1 MVVSIVG
8 QYPPNN
14 RVFSFNQPPP
24 PQPSP
29 SGGEGATFSE
39 FLYLLIR
46 LTNGTGSPLRLIP
59 DIPDAIL
66 TSASLK
72 VPSMYVIGT
81 AGHVDHGKSTLV
93 KALTGIDPD
102 RLPQEKEREMTI
114 DLGFAWM
121 SLPGG
126 REVSIVDVPGHERFI
141 KNMLAGVG
149 GIDLAMLVVAAN
161 ESVMQQT
168 REHLAILDILKIK
181 RGLVVITKGDMVDP
195 ELVELV
201 KAEVEDIVAGT
212 ILEGAPTQV
221 VSAYTGEGMDALI
234 ATIESMLDETE
245 ARKDLGRPR
254 LPVDRCFSVAG
265 FGTVVTGTLIDGT
278 LSVGQEV
285 RLALSGER
293 GRVRGL
299 QSHQK
304 KTERAEPGI
313 RLAVNLSGLS
323 RHDVQRGEMLTAG
336 SWLQLT
342 NRIDARIK
350 MLKDASQSLSHNE
363 NVTFHLYTTEAPA
376 RVRLLDADVLGAGQ
390 EGWAQLHLQEPVPAV
405 KGDLFVIRSADTTL
419 GGGTIIN
426 PQPRRRH
433 RRNIPSVLEQLA
445 AMEAGSGLDAVAGAV
460 EQWAPCDLKS
470 LSQKANL
477 PLEEV
482 LSEVAGLAEEGQV
495 VVLGSGPASPDS
507 TVYSRESWSTLAR
520 RASDILR
527 QYHGQYPLRRGMPRE
542 EMRSRLTIAQGAFPL
557 VVEQLAGEGVLAED
571 GASLRTPQ
579 HSPALTS
586 AQQKLADGYIRSL
599 EGNPFSPPTDL
610 PLDGEVLGLLIDEGR
625 VVRVSDSVVFSAEA
639 YKTMVERIIA
649 HTRANGKITVGD
661 GRDMFNSSRKYI
673 LPLLEHLDQEHITR
687 RVGDERVLQ

>member
-1 MVVSIVG
+1 
-8 QYPPNN
+8 
-14 RVFSFNQPPP
+14 
-24 PQPSP
+24 
-29 SGGEGATFSE
+29 
-39 FLYLLIR
+39 
-46 LTNGTGSPLRLIP
+46 
-59 DIPDAIL
+59 
-66 TSASLK
+66 
-72 VPSMYVIGT
+72 MYVIGT

-126 REVSIVDVPGHERFI
+126 REVSIVDVPGHERFV

-168 REHLAILDILKIK
+168 REHLAILDILRIK
-181 RGLVVITKGDMVDP
+181 RGLVVITKADTVDP

-201 KAEVEDIVAGT
+201 QAEVEDIVAGT
-212 ILEGAPTQV
+212 ILEGAPMEV
-221 VSAYTGEGMDALI
+221 VSAYTGEGMDSLI
-234 ATIESMLDETE
+234 ATIERMLDETE

-278 LSVGQEV
+278 LQVGQEV

-342 NRIDARIK
+342 TRLDARIK
-350 MLKDASQSLSHNE
+350 MLRGASQSLSHNAT
-363 NVTFHLYTTEAPA
+363 VTFHLYTTEVPA

-405 KGDLFVIRSADTTL
+405 KGDLFVLRTSNTTL
-419 GGGTIIN
+419 GGGTIID

-445 AMEAGSGLDAVAGAV
+445 AMEAGSGLDAVASAV

-482 LSEVAGLAEEGQV
+482 LSEVASLAEEGHAL
-495 VVLGSGPASPDS
+495 VLGSNAVTPDS
-507 TVYSRESWSTLAR
+507 TVYSRGSWNVLAQKS
-520 RASDILR
+520 SDALR
-527 QYHGQYPLRRGMPRE
+527 QFHAQYPLRRGIPRE
-542 EMRSRLTIAQGAFPL
+542 EMRSRLSISQGTFQL
-557 VVEQLAGEGVLAED
+557 VVERLAAEDVLSED
-571 GASLRTPQ
+571 GASLRAPQ
-579 HSPALTS
+579 HAPALTP
-586 AQQKLADGYIRSL
+586 AQQKMADGYIRSL
-599 EGNPFSPPTDL
+599 ESEPFSPPTDL
-610 PLDGEVLGLLIDEGR
+610 PLDGEILTLLIDER
-625 VVRVSDSVVFSAEA
+625 KVVKVNESVVFSASA

-649 HTRANGKITVGD
+649 HTRAKGKITVGD
-661 GRDMFNSSRKYI
+661 GRDMFSSSRKYI

>member
-1 MVVSIVG
+1 
-8 QYPPNN
+8 
-14 RVFSFNQPPP
+14 
-24 PQPSP
+24 
-29 SGGEGATFSE
+29 
-39 FLYLLIR
+39 
-46 LTNGTGSPLRLIP
+46 
-59 DIPDAIL
+59 
-66 TSASLK
+66 
-72 VPSMYVIGT
+72 MYVIGT

-126 REVSIVDVPGHERFI
+126 REVSIVDVPGHERFV

-168 REHLAILDILKIK
+168 REHLAILDILRIK
-181 RGLVVITKGDMVDP
+181 RGLVVITKADTVDP

-201 KAEVEDIVAGT
+201 QAEVEDIVAGT
-212 ILEGAPTQV
+212 ILEGAPMEV
-221 VSAYTGEGMDALI
+221 VSAYTGEGMDSLI
-234 ATIESMLDETE
+234 ATIERMLDETE

-278 LSVGQEV
+278 LQVGQEV

-342 NRIDARIK
+342 TRLDARIK
-350 MLKDASQSLSHNE
+350 MLRGASQSLSHNE
-363 NVTFHLYTTEAPA
+363 TITFHLYTTEVLA
-376 RVRLLDADVLGAGQ
+376 RVRLLDSDVLGAGQ

-405 KGDLFVIRSADTTL
+405 KGDLFVLRTSNTTL
-419 GGGTIIN
+419 GGGTIID

-445 AMEAGSGLDAVAGAV
+445 AMEAGSGLDAVASAV

-482 LSEVAGLAEEGQV
+482 LSEVASLAEEGHAL
-495 VVLGSGPASPDS
+495 VLGSNAVTPDS
-507 TVYSRESWSTLAR
+507 TVYSRGSWNVLAQKS
-520 RASDILR
+520 SDALR
-527 QYHGQYPLRRGMPRE
+527 QFHAQYPLRRGIPRE
-542 EMRSRLTIAQGAFPL
+542 EMRSRLSISQGTFQL
-557 VVEQLAGEGVLAED
+557 VVERLAAEDVLSED
-571 GASLRTPQ
+571 GASLRAPQ
-579 HSPALTS
+579 HAPALTP
-586 AQQKLADGYIRSL
+586 AQQKMADGYIRSL
-599 EGNPFSPPTDL
+599 ESEPFSPPTDL
-610 PLDGEVLGLLIDEGR
+610 PLDGEILTLLIDER
-625 VVRVSDSVVFSAEA
+625 KVVKVNESVVFSASA

-649 HTRANGKITVGD
+649 HTRAKGTITVGD
-661 GRDMFNSSRKYI
+661 GRDMFSSSRKYI

>member
-1 MVVSIVG
+1 
-8 QYPPNN
+8 
-14 RVFSFNQPPP
+14 
-24 PQPSP
+24 
-29 SGGEGATFSE
+29 
-39 FLYLLIR
+39 
-46 LTNGTGSPLRLIP
+46 
-59 DIPDAIL
+59 
-66 TSASLK
+66 
-72 VPSMYVIGT
+72 MYVIGT

-149 GIDLAMLVVAAN
+149 GIDLAMLIVAAN

-168 REHLAILDILKIK
+168 REHLAILDILRIK
-181 RGLVVITKGDMVDP
+181 RGLVVITKADMVDP

-212 ILEGAPTQV
+212 ILEGAPMLA
-221 VSAYTGEGMDALI
+221 VSAYTGEGIESLL
-234 ATIESMLDETE
+234 ATIDDMLDDTE

-278 LSVGQEV
+278 LHVGQEV

-293 GRVRGL
+293 GRIRGL

-304 KTERAEPGI
+304 KMERAEPGI

-350 MLKDASQSLSHNE
+350 MLKGASQSLSHNE
-363 NVTFHLYTTEAPA
+363 TVTFHLYTTEVSA

-419 GGGTIIN
+419 GGGTIVD

-445 AMEAGSGLDAVAGAV
+445 AMEVGGGLDAVASAV

-482 LSEVAGLAEEGQV
+482 LSEVASLAQEGQV
-495 VVLGSGPASPDS
+495 MVLGSAPVAADS
-507 TVYSRESWSTLAR
+507 TLYSRRSWSSLVQ
-520 RASDILR
+520 RASEALR
-527 QYHGQYPLRRGMPRE
+527 QYHGQHPLRRGIPRE
-542 EMRSRLTIAQGAFPL
+542 EMRSRLSITQGTFPL
-557 VVEQLAGEGVLAED
+557 VVEQLVAEGVLSED
-571 GASLRTPQ
+571 GAALRDPQ
-579 HSPALTS
+579 HAPALTP
-586 AQQKLADGYIRSL
+586 AQQKLADGFIRSL
-599 EGNPFSPPTDL
+599 EAEPFSPPTDL
-610 PLDGEVLGLLIDEGR
+610 PLDSEVLTLLIDAGK
-625 VVRVSDSVVFSAEA
+625 VVKVSDSVVFSAEA

-649 HTRANGKITVGD
+649 HTKAKGNITVGD

>member
-1 MVVSIVG
+1 
-8 QYPPNN
+8 
-14 RVFSFNQPPP
+14 
-24 PQPSP
+24 
-29 SGGEGATFSE
+29 
-39 FLYLLIR
+39 
-46 LTNGTGSPLRLIP
+46 
-59 DIPDAIL
+59 
-66 TSASLK
+66 
-72 VPSMYVIGT
+72 MYVIGT

-168 REHLAILDILKIK
+168 REHLAILDILRIK
-181 RGLVVITKGDMVDP
+181 RGLVVITKADMVDP

-212 ILEGAPTQV
+212 ILEGAPMLA
-221 VSAYTGEGMDALI
+221 VSAYTGEGMESLL
-234 ATIESMLDETE
+234 ATIDGMLDDTE

-278 LSVGQEV
+278 LHVGQEV

-293 GRVRGL
+293 GRIRGL
-299 QSHQK
+299 QSHQR

-350 MLKDASQSLSHNE
+350 MLKGASQSLSHNE
-363 NVTFHLYTTEAPA
+363 TVTFHLYTTEAPA

-390 EGWAQLHLQEPVPAV
+390 EGWAQMHLQEAVPAV

-419 GGGTIIN
+419 GGGTIVD

-445 AMEAGSGLDAVAGAV
+445 AMEAGGGLDAVASAV

-482 LSEVAGLAEEGQV
+482 LSEVASLAEKGQV
-495 VVLGSGPASPDS
+495 MVLGSAPVGAGS
-507 TVYSRESWSTLAR
+507 TLYSRGSWSSLVQ
-520 RASDILR
+520 RASEALR
-527 QYHGQYPLRRGMPRE
+527 QYHGQHPLRRGIPRE
-542 EMRSRLTIAQGAFPL
+542 EMRSRLSITQGTFPL
-557 VVEQLAGEGVLAED
+557 VVEQLVAEGVLSED
-571 GASLRTPQ
+571 GAALRNPQ
-579 HSPALTS
+579 HAPTLTP
-586 AQQKLADGYIRSL
+586 AQQKLADGFIRSL
-599 EGNPFSPPTDL
+599 EAEPFSPPTDL
-610 PLDGEVLGLLIDEGR
+610 PLDSEVLTLLIDEGK
-625 VVRVSDSVVFSAEA
+625 VVKVNESVVFSAGA

-649 HTRANGKITVGD
+649 HTKAKGNITVGD

>member
-1 MVVSIVG
+1 
-8 QYPPNN
+8 
-14 RVFSFNQPPP
+14 
-24 PQPSP
+24 
-29 SGGEGATFSE
+29 
-39 FLYLLIR
+39 
-46 LTNGTGSPLRLIP
+46 
-59 DIPDAIL
+59 
-66 TSASLK
+66 
-72 VPSMYVIGT
+72 MYVIGT

-126 REVSIVDVPGHERFI
+126 REVSIVDVPGHERFV

-168 REHLAILDILKIK
+168 REHLAILDILRIK
-181 RGLVVITKGDMVDP
+181 RGLVVITKADTVDP

-201 KAEVEDIVAGT
+201 QAEVEDIVAGT
-212 ILEGAPTQV
+212 ILEGAPMEV
-221 VSAYTGEGMDALI
+221 VSAYTGEGMDSLI
-234 ATIESMLDETE
+234 ATLDSLLDETE

-278 LSVGQEV
+278 LQVGQEV

-342 NRIDARIK
+342 TRLDARIK
-350 MLKDASQSLSHNE
+350 MLRGASQSLSHNAT
-363 NVTFHLYTTEAPA
+363 VTFHLYTTEVPA

-405 KGDLFVIRSADTTL
+405 KGDLFVLRTSNTTL
-419 GGGTIIN
+419 GGGTIID

-445 AMEAGSGLDAVAGAV
+445 AMEAGSGLDAVASAV

-482 LSEVAGLAEEGQV
+482 LSEVASLAEEGHAL
-495 VVLGSGPASPDS
+495 VLGSNAVTPDS
-507 TVYSRESWSTLAR
+507 TVYSRGSWNVLAQKS
-520 RASDILR
+520 SDALR
-527 QYHGQYPLRRGMPRE
+527 QFHAQYPLRRGIPRE
-542 EMRSRLTIAQGAFPL
+542 EMRSRLSISQGTFQL
-557 VVEQLAGEGVLAED
+557 VVERLAAEDVLSED
-571 GASLRTPQ
+571 GASLRAPQ
-579 HSPALTS
+579 HAPALTP
-586 AQQKLADGYIRSL
+586 AQQKMADGYIRSL
-599 EGNPFSPPTDL
+599 ESEPFSPPTDL
-610 PLDGEVLGLLIDEGR
+610 PLDGEILTLLIDER
-625 VVRVSDSVVFSAEA
+625 KVVKVNESVVFSASA

-649 HTRANGKITVGD
+649 HTRAKGKITIGD
-661 GRDMFNSSRKYI
+661 GRDMFSSSRKYI

>member
-1 MVVSIVG
+1 
-8 QYPPNN
+8 
-14 RVFSFNQPPP
+14 
-24 PQPSP
+24 
-29 SGGEGATFSE
+29 
-39 FLYLLIR
+39 
-46 LTNGTGSPLRLIP
+46 
-59 DIPDAIL
+59 
-66 TSASLK
+66 
-72 VPSMYVIGT
+72 MYVIGT

-181 RGLVVITKGDMVDP
+181 RGLVVITKADMVDP

-201 KAEVEDIVAGT
+201 KAEVEDVVAGT

-221 VSAYTGEGMDALI
+221 VSAYTGEGMDSLI
-234 ATIESMLDETE
+234 ATIDGMLDETE

-254 LPVDRCFSVAG
+254 LPVDRCFSVPG
-265 FGTVVTGTLIDGT
+265 FGTVVTGTLIDGN
-278 LSVGQEV
+278 LHVGQEV

-293 GRVRGL
+293 GRIRGL

-304 KTERAEPGI
+304 KAERAEPGI

-342 NRIDARIK
+342 NRIDARIT
-350 MLKDASQSLSHNE
+350 MLKGASQSLSHNE
-363 NVTFHLYTTEAPA
+363 NVTFHLYTTEVPA

-390 EGWAQLHLQEPVPAV
+390 EGWAQLHLQDSVPAV

-419 GGGTIIN
+419 GGGTIID

-460 EQWAPCDLKS
+460 EQWAPCDLRS

-495 VVLGSGPASPDS
+495 VVLGNGPASPDS
-507 TVYSRESWSTLAR
+507 TVYSRESWSTLVR
-520 RASDILR
+520 RASDVLR

-542 EMRSRLTIAQGAFPL
+542 EMRSRLSITQGAFPL
-557 VVEQLAGEGVLAED
+557 VVEQLAGEGALSED
-571 GASLRTPQ
+571 GAALRTPQ
-579 HSPALTS
+579 HAPTLTA
-586 AQQKLADGYIRSL
+586 AQQKLADGYMRSL
-599 EGNPFSPPTDL
+599 QESPFSPPTDL
-610 PLDGEVLGLLIDEGR
+610 PLDGEVLGLLIDEGK
-625 VVRVSDSVVFSAEA
+625 VVKVNESVVFSAEA

-649 HTRANGKITVGD
+649 HTRANGNITVGD